1 MKLCVIGTG
10 YAGIVNAVGFAAL
23 GNDVS
28 CVDIDEKK
36 IALINS
42 GKSPIFEPELE
53 EKLLDALKAGKIRAT
68 TDINAG
74 VKDAEIIFV
83 SVGTPSKDDGS
94 IDLKYIES
102 SAKALGGA
110 LKNKG
115 YCAII
120 MKSTVVPGT
129 TEGSFLEILEK
140 ESGKIAGKDFGLSMC
155 PEFLREGHAVHD
167 FFNPDRVVIG
177 VSDKKAEALV
187 ALLHNQLKSK
197 ILITDIKTAEMIK
210 YASNAFLAVKI
221 SFSNEIGN
229 ICKKLGID
237 VYDVMKGVG
246 MDARIS
252 PHFLNA
258 GAGFGGSCFPKDVKA
273 LVARSK
279 ELGYEPELL
288 SSALHLN
295 DVQPLRL
302 IELMKKRA
310 GPLKNKKVA
319 VLGIAFKPETDDI
332 REAPAL
338 KIIPALLKEG
348 ADVIAYDPVAEK
360 NARMV
365 FGDKIRYASTLK
377 EALDFS
383 NLVMIVT
390 EWKEFCDE
398 KLYAGKIVIDGRK
411 VLNKKTGGDYE
422 GICW

>member
-23 GNDVS
+23 GNDVL

-36 IALINS
+36 IAMINS
-42 GKSPIFEPELE
+42 GNSPIFEPELE
-53 EKLLDALKAGKIRAT
+53 EKLIAALKQGKIRAT

-83 SVGTPSKDDGS
+83 SVGTPSREDGS
-94 IDLKYIES
+94 IDLKYIEA
-102 SAKALGGA
+102 SAKSLGAA

-115 YCAII
+115 YCVII

-129 TEGSFLEILEK
+129 TEGTFLKILESA
-140 ESGKIAGKDFGLSMC
+140 SGKKAGKDFGLSMC
-155 PEFLREGHAVHD
+155 PEFLREGHAVFD

-177 VSDKKAEALV
+177 VQDKKAEASV
-187 ALLHNQLKSK
+187 VELHNLLKAK
-197 ILITDIKTAEMIK
+197 TLITDIKTAEMIK
-210 YASNAFLAVKI
+210 YTSNAFLAVKI

-273 LVARSK
+273 LVAKSK

-288 SSALHLN
+288 LSALHLN

-302 IELMKKRA
+302 VELMKKRVGA
-310 GPLKNKKVA
+310 LKNQKVTL
-319 VLGIAFKPETDDI
+319 LGLAFKPHTDDI

-338 KIIPALLKEG
+338 KIISALIDEG
-348 ADVIAYDPVAEK
+348 AEVMAYDPVAQ
-360 NARMV
+360 NNVRQI
-365 FGDKIRYASTLK
+365 FGDKIKYAATLK

-383 NLVMIVT
+383 KHALIVT
-390 EWKEFCDE
+390 EWDEFRDE
-398 KLYAGKIVIDGRK
+398 KLYHGKIVIDGRK
-411 VLNKKTGGDYE
+411 VLDKKTSGNYE

>member
-23 GNDVS
+23 GNDVM

-36 IALINS
+36 IALVNS

-53 EKLLDALKAGKIRAT
+53 EKLSAALKAGKMRAT
-68 TDINAG
+68 TDIKAG

-83 SVGTPSKDDGS
+83 SVGTPSKEDGS

-102 SAKALGGA
+102 SAKSLGGA
-110 LKNKG
+110 LKGKG
-115 YCAII
+115 YCVII

-129 TEGSFLEILEK
+129 TEGSFLKILEK
-140 ESGKIAGKDFGLSMC
+140 ESGKTAGKDFGLSMC
-155 PEFLREGHAVHD
+155 PEFLREGHAVYD

-177 VSDKKAEALV
+177 VSDKKAEAL
-187 ALLHNQLKSK
+187 LSELHSQLKAK

-210 YASNAFLAVKI
+210 YTSNAFLAVKI

-302 IELMKKRA
+302 VELLKKRA
-310 GPLKNKKVA
+310 GSLKNKKVA
-319 VLGIAFKPETDDI
+319 VLGIAFKPDTDDI

-348 ADVIAYDPVAEK
+348 AEVIAYDPVAEK
-360 NARMV
+360 NARQI
-365 FGDKIRYASTLK
+365 FGDKIKYAPALK
-377 EALDFS
+377 DALNAA
-383 NLVMIVT
+383 NLVMVVT
-390 EWKEFCDE
+390 EWKEFFNE
-398 KLYAGKIVIDGRK
+398 NLYTGKIVVDGRK

-422 GICW
+422 GLCW